1 MRILFLTPRF
11 PYPPVKG
18 DTLRA
23 YHQIRLL
30 SREHRITLLSLSEAE
45 VGPEARAH
53 MERICERVEVVPLP
67 RWRVGLNLALGTFS
81 REPLQVRY
89 FASPRYKVALREL
102 LAGETFDLVHVALI
116 RMLPYV
122 WGLREVPVVVD
133 LIDSLA
139 LNLSARAE
147 GAAMPWRPLYR
158 LEWGRVRRYERAA
171 AARFPALFVSS
182 ETDRAAIGGRG
193 RVRVVPNGVDTER
206 FAFRPQEGRDPKTLV
221 FTGNMG
227 YAPNEEAVLLFAR
240 EVWPLLRRDYP
251 QLRFHIVG
259 TNPSAPVRALGAAGE
274 GIEVLGEVPDVA
286 EHLGRATIAV
296 CPMRSGSGIQ
306 NKVLEAMS
314 TGTPVVATP
323 IANRGVGAEDGR
335 ELLVAEEAD
344 QFAEAITRLLGD
356 EGLRAGL
363 ANGGRAL
370 VERRFRWEEHAR
382 ALAETYSAVLERGG
396 RAEAGL
402 AEVRGE
408 ASLESL

>member
-30 SREHRITLLSLSEAE
+30 SREHRISLLSLSEAE
-45 VGPEARAH
+45 VGSEARAH
-53 MERICERVEVVPLP
+53 MEGMCERVEVVPLP
-67 RWRVGLNLALGTFS
+67 RWRVGLNLALGAFS

-89 FASPRYKVALREL
+89 FASSRYRTLLLEL
-102 LAGETFDLVHVALI
+102 LGEEKYDLVHVALI

-122 WGLREVPVVVD
+122 WHLSEVPVVVD

-147 GAAMPWRPLYR
+147 GAPVPWRLLYR

-171 AARFPALFVSS
+171 ASRFPALFVSS
-182 ETDRAAIGGRG
+182 ETDHAAIGGRG
-193 RVRVVPNGVDTER
+193 RVRVVPNGVDVER
-206 FAFRPQEGRDPKTLV
+206 FAFRPQEGRAPQTLV

-240 EVWPLLRRDYP
+240 DVWPLLRRDHP
-251 QLRFHIVG
+251 QLRFHVVG
-259 TNPSAPVRALGAAGE
+259 TNPSSLVRALGGSE

-286 EHLGRATIAV
+286 EHLGRATIAI

-335 ELLVAEEAD
+335 ELLVAEEAA
-344 QFAEAITRLLGD
+344 QFAEAVTRLLAD
-356 EGLRAGL
+356 AELRARL
-363 ANGGRAL
+363 AEGGRSL
-370 VERRFRWEEHAR
+370 VERRFRWEEHTQ
-382 ALAETYSAVLERGG
+382 ALAETYSAVLKRTR
-396 RAEAGL
+396 RAEAGV
-402 AEVRGE
+402 AEVRGG